1 MSHHGQKGTGSV
13 MGGDM
18 KLGKALTTGVA
29 EERPQV
35 QVQEPEDLELPEEIE
50 ELKAPEEVPAAR

>member
-1 MSHHGQKGTGSV
+1 
-13 MGGDM
+13 M

-35 QVQEPEDLELPEEIE
+35 HDEEVELAEEVADAGTVE
-50 ELKAPEEVPAAR
+50 ASAPEEVPVAR